1 MLHAAQDRQHM
12 ASVLGGLSMGVAA
25 CTCICLACYRMAEA
39 VDEDDRA
46 KRIKRQRRR
55 FAAAASAFS
64 LK

>member
-1 MLHAAQDRQHM
+1 MHVAQDRQHM

-39 VDEDDRA
+39 VDEEEKA

-55 FAAAASAFS
+55 AVASGF
-64 LK
+64 LFK